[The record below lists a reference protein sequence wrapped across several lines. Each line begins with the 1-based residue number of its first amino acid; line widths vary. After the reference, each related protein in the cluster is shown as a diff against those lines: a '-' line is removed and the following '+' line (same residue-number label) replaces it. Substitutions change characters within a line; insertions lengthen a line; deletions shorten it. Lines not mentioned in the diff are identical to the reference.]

1 MTHMIHV
8 VFRQSVHLCATGRH
22 NQSRVSVNLSHLCVC
37 EVFMPN
43 VSRTGELNQ
52 DKTAVLLL
60 VQRPIM
66 INREVFDIH

>member
-1 MTHMIHV
+1 
-8 VFRQSVHLCATGRH
+8 
-22 NQSRVSVNLSHLCVC
+22 
-37 EVFMPN
+37 MPN

-66 INREVFDIH
+66 TNREVFDIH

>member
-66 INREVFDIH
+66 TNREVFDIH